1 MIVRNKCH
9 RFRRAVRS
17 SRSNKDRGAYVY
29 VQKRLIK
36 EGALVVITGFPI
48 KSSTARIHQICR
60 IRITISISLA
70 RPFTSRSSM
79 RRDGRDRRRFS
90 TSSLFLSP
98 TLSLSLSLSLFPNKR
113 LNFDCSER
121 SITYRARDTA
131 ELPIKIRREPRPR
144 ASSWNSKSKVPPC
157 RVHRTDGRKDH

>member
-60 IRITISISLA
+60 IRVTISISLA

-98 TLSLSLSLSLFPNKR
+98 TLSLSLSLVIPKQASEFRLFGTFNHVPG
-113 LNFDCSER
+113 
-121 SITYRARDTA
+121 
-131 ELPIKIRREPRPR
+131 PRYGGTSDQDSPR
-144 ASSWNSKSKVPPC
+144 AATESFFVEFKIKSSTVPGAPY
-157 RVHRTDGRKDH
+157 RRA